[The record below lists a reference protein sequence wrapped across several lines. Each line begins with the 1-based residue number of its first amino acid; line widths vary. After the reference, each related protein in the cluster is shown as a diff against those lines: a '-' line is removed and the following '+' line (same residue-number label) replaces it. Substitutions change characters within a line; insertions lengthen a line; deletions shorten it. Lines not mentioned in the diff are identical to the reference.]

1 MRQGRE
7 GVPGDRERS
16 YSWGDPALTVAA
28 AGEMDGLAFLEGLRD
43 GAYPAPPFLSTIG
56 LNLTTV
62 PKALIECGNMRN
74 ATDAALL
81 TSTPFQE
88 QIARALEAAI
98 IRFLS

>member
-1 MRQGRE
+1 
-7 GVPGDRERS
+7 
-16 YSWGDPALTVAA
+16 
-28 AGEMDGLAFLEGLRD
+28 
-43 GAYPAPPFLSTIG
+43 
-56 LNLTTV
+56 
-62 PKALIECGNMRN
+62 MRN